1 MTRRSNF
8 AYVFV
13 LTALL
18 LPAIPVSAD
27 QASAEAA
34 PNSAMSKQDK
44 ALQQVRNEL
53 DDVEHRWYAITR
65 LKWGFPL
72 RFSGGFGAILTKQPK
87 DIDCATGCMVRGWH
101 FEVEPGQYGIQG
113 SVGWGKLIGE
123 TGRTKRWLHTV
134 NWGWAVRGA
143 ILRTWRYGPM
153 GPIDQTLVGVEGNL
167 SIVRLNMSVGLMR
180 SLTSATDDDWVFTG
194 AVGIGF

>member
-1 MTRRSNF
+1 
-8 AYVFV
+8 V

>member
-1 MTRRSNF
+1 MKRRPDLT
-8 AYVFV
+8 YVFV

-18 LPAIPVSAD
+18 LFPACASAD
-27 QASAEAA
+27 QALVDPTTNPAISE
-34 PNSAMSKQDK
+34 QDK
-44 ALQQVRNEL
+44 ALQLVRDEL

-72 RFSGGFGAILTKQPK
+72 RFSAGFGAMLTEQPS
-87 DIDCATGCMVRGWH
+87 DTDCATGCMVSGWH

-113 SVGWGKLIGE
+113 SVGWGKLVGE

-134 NWGWAVRGA
+134 NWGWAVRA
-143 ILRTWRYGPM
+143 AVLRTWRYGPM
-153 GPIDQTLVGVEGNL
+153 GPTDQTLVGIEGNL
-167 SIVRLNMSVGLMR
+167 SIVRLNMSAGLMR

-194 AVGIGF
+194 AIGIGF